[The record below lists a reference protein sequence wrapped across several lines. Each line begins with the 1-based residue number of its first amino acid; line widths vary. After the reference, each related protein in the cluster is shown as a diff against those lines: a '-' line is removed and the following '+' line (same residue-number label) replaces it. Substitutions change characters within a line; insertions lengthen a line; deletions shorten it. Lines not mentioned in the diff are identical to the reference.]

1 MKTQINE
8 IKRMQQLAGLINES
22 QLSKDVLNK
31 AKKFIKQNVP
41 EAGNASQN
49 QTFHFPLE
57 EIDPEIVDY
66 LNSNER
72 LDTTVNNQSAIMYI
86 GDDND
91 VIVEFGY

>member
-1 MKTQINE
+1 MKTQLNE

-22 QLSKDVLNK
+22 QLNENVVIK

-41 EAGNASQN
+41 GAGNVSQN
-49 QTFHFPLE
+49 KTFHFPLE
-57 EIDPEIVDY
+57 EVDPEIVDY

-86 GDDND
+86 NDDE
-91 VIVEFGY
+91 VVVEFGY